1 MKQKK
6 ITYLETEAA
15 GLDKINKIKFENIN
29 LGKENL
35 SEAFAKA
42 EKDDTKNKNNNIANI
57 SKIKE
62 FSKKCKI
69 LNVELISSCFE
80 PKGLILKIGPHGYEN
95 SLRKEK
101 DGITYFGYEEEITEN
116 KEVFNYFI
124 IYIII

>member
-1 MKQKK
+1 M
-6 ITYLETEAA
+6 
-15 GLDKINKIKFENIN
+15 
-29 LGKENL
+29 

-42 EKDDTKNKNNNIANI
+42 EKDDTKNKNNNLENI

-62 FSKKCKI
+62 ISKKCKI